1 MPPVRQR
8 CASPCIRMR
17 VTDSPPCPVL
27 SAVGVVIAGVLV
39 VVGISWTLQAMVGL
53 NDSFIYEP
61 TSIVTNRPI

>member
-1 MPPVRQR
+1 
-8 CASPCIRMR
+8 MR

>member
-1 MPPVRQR
+1 M
-8 CASPCIRMR
+8 
-17 VTDSPPCPVL
+17 L